1 MGFVSRLSD
10 TEILILL
17 RLGDFF
23 DCESVFGLALLE
35 TMARLRSQT
44 PEPLSAFCSM
54 CACWPAR
61 IALLVYSSSSP
72 S

>member
-44 PEPLSAFCSM
+44 PEPLRAFC
-54 CACWPAR
+54 
-61 IALLVYSSSSP
+61 
-72 S
+72 